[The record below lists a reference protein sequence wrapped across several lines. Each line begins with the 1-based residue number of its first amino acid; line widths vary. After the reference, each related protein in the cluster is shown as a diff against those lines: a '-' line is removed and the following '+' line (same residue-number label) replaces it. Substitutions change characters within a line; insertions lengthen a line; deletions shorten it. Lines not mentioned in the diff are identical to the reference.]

1 MMAIS
6 PTVIYPLTPA
16 ALLRYILTTQV
27 GTAST
32 LLIVCS
38 CRDDFLRQLARS
50 LQKQQDVGGDD
61 CMQDVVSPS
70 LHNLLTTRHIKL
82 AFCASVQVL
91 LAYLTVHGQT
101 GSVHDGEHGSR
112 SRMILVNPLA
122 LHASG
127 LSFSAQGLSRS
138 FAAATE
144 TALQLGAVLQVVEC
158 PSEGITTEP
167 MAEGED
173 PEMQIEQRESHNDTN
188 SEQDPWEQEVS
199 ILNVSARRFGPSS
212 GERAWAGRTV
222 KAKTIAARWFQFQ
235 NLDDQRMREAPG

>member
-1 MMAIS
+1 MAIS
-6 PTVIYPLTPA
+6 PTVIYPLTLA
-16 ALLRYILTTQV
+16 GLLHYILTTQA

-38 CRDDFLRQLARS
+38 SRDIFLRQLAQS
-50 LQKQQDVGGDD
+50 LQKQQDAGEDD
-61 CMQDVVSPS
+61 YMQDVVSPS
-70 LHNLLTTRHIKL
+70 LHNLLTARHVKL
-82 AFCASVQVL
+82 AFCASVQAL

-101 GSVHDGEHGSR
+101 GSAHDGEHGSR
-112 SRMILVNPLA
+112 PRMILVNPLA
-122 LHASG
+122 LHAST

-158 PSEGITTEP
+158 SSEGITTEP
-167 MAEGED
+167 TAEGED
-173 PEMQIEQRESHNDTN
+173 SEMQIEERESHNDTN

-199 ILNVSARRFGPSS
+199 VLNVSARRFGSSS

-222 KAKTIAARWFQFQ
+222 KAKRIAARWFQFQ
-235 NLDDQRMREAPG
+235 NLDDHRVREAPG